1 MFIAVGNRKTGSGK
15 KNVQKKGGGGG
26 GGINVLIDEKINKR
40 TI

>member
-15 KNVQKKGGGGG
+15 KNVQKKGGGK
-26 GGINVLIDEKINKR
+26 GINVLIDEKINKR

>member
-15 KNVQKKGGGGG
+15 KNVQKKGGGGK
-26 GGINVLIDEKINKR
+26 GINVLIDEKINKR